1 MPSSKGLMPCIP
13 DCPSQGFFS
22 DQFVALFQFSH
33 VGLFLQKTKG
43 LRIGLHLNPAQIST
57 QEVHQDVGFR
67 DALSHSDLN
76 G

>member
-1 MPSSKGLMPCIP
+1 M
-13 DCPSQGFFS
+13 
-22 DQFVALFQFSH
+22 ALFQFSH